1 VALPTDEPV
10 NIAAQPA
17 GWRGAWTAPRARLW
31 LVAGAIAAYLPL
43 LGVPLRSWLDFSS
56 FYAAGKLAFT
66 PDVARLAPI
75 VQYQVQHGLPPT
87 PFVYPAGVALLY
99 VPFSWLPYDLAAALH
114 VALTAALLVVAAAWG
129 AKLLGIPRNWAI
141 LGALAWGPAAAG
153 VISGQNSSD
162 ALLLVVAAAAG
173 MVRGRDR
180 ISGIAAGLLT
190 YKPQLGAP
198 IAGLFLLRRRWEAL
212 AWVVAF
218 IGVEYLL
225 GVLATGGNLAWPR
238 DWIETLSQY
247 TNADFH
253 DNGWQAISLPALGT
267 RFELLIGLTGL
278 GLLGFMFGA
287 IAVIYSIS
295 HLRKLPALESVALAC
310 ALGLLISPH
319 AWVYD
324 ATLLL
329 PAVGVFAR
337 GAMRRG
343 WPWQDRWLLVAAYV
357 IGLTWALGGFVG
369 ITLVPL
375 LVVGA
380 PIVLVRARWAT
391 PIAVSAAAP
400 PP

>member
-1 VALPTDEPV
+1 MTTT
-10 NIAAQPA
+10 AAVSADNATQPA
-17 GWRGAWTAPRARLW
+17 GWRGVWTAPRARLW

-87 PFVYPAGVALLY
+87 PFVYPAGVALVY

-114 VALTAALLVVAAAWG
+114 VALSAVLLIVAAAWG
-129 AKLLGIPRNWAI
+129 AKLLGIPRKWAI

-153 VISGQNSSD
+153 VISGQNTSD
-162 ALLLVVAAAAG
+162 ALLLVVAGAAG
-173 MVRGRDR
+173 MVRAKDR
-180 ISGIAAGLLT
+180 VTGIAAGLLA

-198 IAGLFLLRRRWEAL
+198 IAGLLLLRRRWVAV
-212 AWVVAF
+212 AWIVAF
-218 IGVEYLL
+218 VGVDYVL
-225 GVLATGGNLAWPR
+225 GVVATGGNLAWPR
-238 DWIETLSQY
+238 DWIDTLAQY

-278 GLLGFMFGA
+278 GLLGFMFGG
-287 IAVIYSIS
+287 IAVIACIPY
-295 HLRKLPALESVALAC
+295 LRKLPPLESVALAC
-310 ALGLLISPH
+310 ALGLLVSPH

-329 PAVGVFAR
+329 PAVGVFAA
-337 GAMRRG
+337 GATRRG
-343 WPWQDRWLLVAAYV
+343 WQWQDRWLLAAAYA
-357 IGLTWALGGFVG
+357 IGLTWAIGGFVG

-375 LVVGA
+375 LVITA
-380 PIVLVRARWAT
+380 PILLVRPRWAGT
-391 PIAVSAAAP
+391 ARASS
-400 PP
+400 